1 MQHTY
6 IMIIF
11 LYGEDFF
18 RSSQKV
24 AEIKNKFLEKDPVAS
39 GLSIF
44 DFEPARNATPASN
57 ASRSDANW
65 HSVAGG
71 DKAEIKKVL
80 NVLSTANLL
89 APKRLVIVK
98 NLISAGLEI
107 EQEEMLSYFK
117 KNKSI
122 ESDSDAV
129 IIFWE
134 NCQPKKGNAL
144 FKFLE
149 SKKIETKIQKFEK
162 LSGVKLAGWIM
173 KRIMEL
179 DAKAKISKTALDK
192 LMIFSGDNMIL
203 LDKEIQKL
211 VNYADGKVIK
221 EEDIELLVKADIN
234 NNIFHTID
242 ALANGNKKEALKLL
256 HNHLKKG
263 EDPFYILAMFIY
275 QFRNLIKVADL
286 KENQNA
292 GEYEIAKIS
301 KLHPF
306 VVKKSLGQMRNF
318 SASGQAFGKLKN
330 IYQKLSDLDTKV
342 KTGKIE
348 IKLGL
353 DKFIIEL

>member
-1 MQHTY
+1 
-6 IMIIF
+6 MIIF
-11 LYGEDFF
+11 LYGDDFF

-24 AEIKNKFLEKDPVAS
+24 SEIKNKFLEKDTSAS

-44 DFEPARNATPASN
+44 DFE
-57 ASRSDANW
+57 
-65 HSVAGG
+65 
-71 DKAEIKKVL
+71 DKAETKKVL
-80 NVLSTANLL
+80 NVLGTANLL

-98 NLISAGLEI
+98 NLISSGIEG

-122 ESDSDAV
+122 ESDSDIV
-129 IIFWE
+129 VIFWE
-134 NCQPKKGNAL
+134 NSQPKKSNTL

-149 SKKIETKIQKFEK
+149 SKRIEVKIQKFEK
-162 LSGVKLAGWIM
+162 LAGLKLSGWIM
-173 KRIMEL
+173 KRIIEL
-179 DAKAKISKTALDK
+179 DVKAKISKMALDK
-192 LMIFSGDNMIL
+192 LMIFSGDNIVL

-211 VNYADGKVIK
+211 VNYASGKMIK
-221 EEDIELLVKADIN
+221 EEDIELLVKANIN
-234 NNIFHTID
+234 NNIFQTID
-242 ALANGNKKEALKLL
+242 ALAGGNKREALKLL

-263 EDPFYILAMFIY
+263 EDPFYILSMFIY

-318 SASGQAFGKLKN
+318 SAGGQAFGKLKN
-330 IYQKLSDLDTKV
+330 IYQKLSELDTKV

-348 IKLGL
+348 IKLAL